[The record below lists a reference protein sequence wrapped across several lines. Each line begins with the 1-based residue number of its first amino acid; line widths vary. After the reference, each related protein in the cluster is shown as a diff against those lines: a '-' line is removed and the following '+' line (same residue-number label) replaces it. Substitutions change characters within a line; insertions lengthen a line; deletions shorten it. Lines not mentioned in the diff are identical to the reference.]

1 MLLVV
6 KRLFYGFA
14 QIINGKECS
23 ILSEKKLTFAKNS
36 NNLIF
41 KTMKKILLLA
51 LMVLTIG
58 LAVHAQ
64 ELKKEEI

>member
-1 MLLVV
+1 M
-6 KRLFYGFA
+6 
-14 QIINGKECS
+14 
-23 ILSEKKLTFAKNS
+23 LSEKKLTFAKNS

-51 LMVLTIG
+51 LIVLTIG